1 MIIKKWDDQHP
12 LTTTEQN
19 ELVDFLYTHL
29 QEYGDKKKDI
39 ASCLNYAM
47 NRLSELSTSGTVFSA
62 YVKEQL
68 AGVAVVNET
77 GMKDYIPEN
86 ILVYIATHNA
96 YRGQGIASGLIKEVI
111 STCKGN
117 IALHVE
123 HENPAKKL
131 YEKLGFT
138 NKYSEMRFIKN

>member
-1 MIIKKWDDQHP
+1 MRIKSWDEQHP
-12 LTTTEQN
+12 LTTTKQN

-29 QEYGDKKKDI
+29 QEYGDEKKDI

-47 NRLSELSTSGTVFSA
+47 NRISDRPTSGTVFSA
-62 YVKEQL
+62 YVQDDL
-68 AGVAVVNET
+68 VGVAVVNET
-77 GMKDYIPEN
+77 GMRDYIPEN
-86 ILVYIATHNA
+86 ILVYLATHSE
-96 YRGQGIASGLIKEVI
+96 YRGQGIASELIKEVI
-111 STCKGN
+111 GSCRGS

-123 HENPAKKL
+123 HDNPAKRL

>member
-1 MIIKKWDDQHP
+1 MRIKRWDEEYP
-12 LTTTEQN
+12 LTTTKQN

-29 QEYGDKKKDI
+29 QEYGDEKKDI

-47 NRLSELSTSGTVFSA
+47 NSISDRPTSGTVFSA
-62 YVKEQL
+62 YIQDDLV
-68 AGVAVVNET
+68 GVAVINET

-86 ILVYIATHNA
+86 ILVYLATHSE
-96 YRGQGIASGLIKEVI
+96 YRGQGIASELIKEVI
-111 STCKGN
+111 GSCRGS

-123 HENPAKKL
+123 HDNPAKRL